1 MTHDFDFSLSV
12 SCLGWDCLA
21 TGYYKLAFSLCSRR
35 VNARRKPVGH
45 LNVFSPNDGDVVASG
60 NETESP
66 FTFPDVPVAK
76 IQGVRAA
83 KSETWLRR
91 PETLSEIVSAIL
103 STEPV
108 FHLST
113 WFLKQQEDQTWLS
126 EDPTRRPLV
135 NLVTPRFSPV
145 VRAIASCFDMLLAPD
160 SEDGPFAFLR
170 GVLNVLGGG
179 DAGQ

>member
-1 MTHDFDFSLSV
+1 MGLSCHGILQAGFLSV
-12 SCLGWDCLA
+12 FQKGECKKKTCRASDV
-21 TGYYKLAFSLCSRR
+21 SDI
-35 VNARRKPVGH
+35 
-45 LNVFSPNDGDVVASG
+45 LNVFSPNDRDVVASG